1 MTRTLIVNTRTG
13 KVHREDC
20 AVLHNLSTG
29 GMRWFTAWVGVA
41 RSTADQACGY
51 CLPDGLPCICPDGY
65 AGPRAHV
72 DCPIHGI
79 PRRHANG

>member
-20 AVLHNLSTG
+20 AVLNSLSTG

-41 RSTADQACGY
+41 RSTADTACNF
-51 CLPDGLPCICPDGY
+51 CLPGGLP
-65 AGPRAHV
+65 HE
-72 DCPIHGI
+72 
-79 PRRHANG
+79 